1 MTAAGCSDTWDE
13 HYGAGNSSASSET
26 LWDIIKSD
34 SRMSNFAELAE
45 NAIYYRDETKP
56 QKAYTFKDLLDGD
69 QVVTAF
75 IPTNDAYTQEQWD
88 SLKNLQKE
96 YPYTLHQQLMANT
109 ISLWR
114 QSALGSTKAD
124 TITMLNGKKI
134 IFDKGA
140 HTIGGSAIDVNQC
153 DIPAKN
159 GMLHAI
165 TSPIPF
171 TYNLYE
177 YLKDGAN
184 AEKNGIVKFHDFL
197 VANDTVFFDENN
209 SIEGNPDING
219 NPTYVDSVEY
229 VMNYLLI
236 SNRRFPDNINT
247 DRYLTYNEGFGAPIG
262 TEDSSFVMII
272 PTDRAYQSAFE
283 KLKGY
288 YKYADSYLDSEK
300 GNQNNPGLTR
310 DVSNPDSLMEKSLHM
325 DIYSPVV
332 YNVNLQP
339 NAYGKIGY
347 WTIKDFLQN
356 NAQATYF
363 LNTYGDTLRSDD
375 TWQKETLFQGKQVML
390 SNGCALVADTWNF
403 PSKLYKP
410 DINIEVSA
418 YTMYNRSTFTNRNEY
433 TPKGFS
439 NALASAWIDSTGRVS
454 HDNYMYFY
462 PKTSTNPM
470 NIEFKLVGN
479 DQELS
484 ETEVM
489 SGKYDIYV
497 VCVPSYYATSG
508 DTINVPKGIY
518 NKTKLGATISYN
530 DGNVKSKKKDATFDT
545 KETIV
550 YQGEKVDTILLFK
563 DFEFPYS
570 YKNMIHCYPTLTIKT
585 LKASTSEQ
593 NQGYTHSINID
604 RIILKSKD

>member
-140 HTIGGSAIDVNQC
+140 HTIGGSAIDINMC

-165 TSPIPF
+165 TSPVPF
-171 TYNLYE
+171 AYNLYE

-184 AEKNGIVKFHDFL
+184 AERNNIVKFHDFL
-197 VANDTVFFDENN
+197 VANDTIYFDENN

-236 SNRRFPDNINT
+236 FNKHFPDNINT
-247 DRYLTYNEGFGAPIG
+247 DRYLTYNEGFGAP
-262 TEDSSFVMII
+262 
-272 PTDRAYQSAFE
+272 
-283 KLKGY
+283 
-288 YKYADSYLDSEK
+288 
-300 GNQNNPGLTR
+300 
-310 DVSNPDSLMEKSLHM
+310 SL
-325 DIYSPVV
+325 
-332 YNVNLQP
+332 
-339 NAYGKIGY
+339 
-347 WTIKDFLQN
+347 
-356 NAQATYF
+356 
-363 LNTYGDTLRSDD
+363 
-375 TWQKETLFQGKQVML
+375 
-390 SNGCALVADTWNF
+390 
-403 PSKLYKP
+403 
-410 DINIEVSA
+410 
-418 YTMYNRSTFTNRNEY
+418 
-433 TPKGFS
+433 
-439 NALASAWIDSTGRVS
+439 
-454 HDNYMYFY
+454 
-462 PKTSTNPM
+462 
-470 NIEFKLVGN
+470 
-479 DQELS
+479 
-484 ETEVM
+484 
-489 SGKYDIYV
+489 
-497 VCVPSYYATSG
+497 
-508 DTINVPKGIY
+508 
-518 NKTKLGATISYN
+518 
-530 DGNVKSKKKDATFDT
+530 
-545 KETIV
+545 
-550 YQGEKVDTILLFK
+550 
-563 DFEFPYS
+563 
-570 YKNMIHCYPTLTIKT
+570 
-585 LKASTSEQ
+585 
-593 NQGYTHSINID
+593 
-604 RIILKSKD
+604 